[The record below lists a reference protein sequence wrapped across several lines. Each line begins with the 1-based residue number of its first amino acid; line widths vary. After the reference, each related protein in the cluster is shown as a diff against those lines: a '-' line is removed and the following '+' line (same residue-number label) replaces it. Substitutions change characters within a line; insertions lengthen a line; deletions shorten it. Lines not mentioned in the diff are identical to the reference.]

1 MLLFAHA
8 KPGKY
13 RTENIVRRNFSCNGA
28 EMVEY
33 LADILGEQVA
43 RQAFLY
49 ALSGS
54 GERFGGMN
62 LQICKQRNGNYT
74 HWNQPFVQQVPE
86 LRQSRNP
93 KT

>member
-1 MLLFAHA
+1 MQLIDNQLIVLFADA

-49 ALSGS
+49 ALSIRRHEAGL
-54 GERFGGMN
+54 RDGG
-62 LQICKQRNGNYT
+62 R
-74 HWNQPFVQQVPE
+74 
-86 LRQSRNP
+86 
-93 KT
+93 